1 MGGGGCF
8 VRHIRRRVQRP
19 VGINLAEPLGRHR
32 AVNIPPDLKAID
44 PPLHYIAVRVFNLKD
59 ILQNRRLLRQAQRPV
74 GIGRGYPLHIA
85 ELYSVAQQLNSNP
98 FPRPHL
104 AVPVFSL
111 DQVLVDGGVLPP
123 DFRA

>member
-1 MGGGGCF
+1 MGGGGC
-8 VRHIRRRVQRP
+8 VVQRIRDRVHGP

-32 AVNIPPDLKAID
+32 AVNIPPDLKVKD
-44 PPLHYIAVRVFNLKD
+44 FPLHHIAVRVFNLKD
-59 ILQNRRLLRQAQRPV
+59 ILQNRRLIRQAQRPV

-85 ELYSVAQQLNSNP
+85 ELYSLSQQLNSNP

-111 DQVLVDGGVLPP
+111 DKVLVDGGVLPLG
-123 DFRA
+123 FRA